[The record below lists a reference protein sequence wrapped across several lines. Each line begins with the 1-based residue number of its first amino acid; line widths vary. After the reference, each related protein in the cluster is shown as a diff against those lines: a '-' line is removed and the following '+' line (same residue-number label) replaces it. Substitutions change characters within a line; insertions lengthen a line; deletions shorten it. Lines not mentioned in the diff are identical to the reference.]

1 MGEREY
7 YVLTFF
13 HRQKVQKQEISNH
26 NPMINR
32 TLVRTRVLQ
41 TLFAFYKTGG
51 KNRLTAEKEL
61 NKSFADTYDL
71 YMLLLDMVNILTA
84 FAEEQIQQA
93 EQKAKV
99 THTNYV
105 PNRRFVQNR
114 LAAQLYENRT
124 LRNYIDANGLDW
136 NTGMSGVVA
145 VYKQLLNSPFYEEY
159 MAAPDCTYE
168 DDKRIWRKIF
178 STIIPTCEA
187 FQEALEELEI
197 TLDHANWT
205 TDLDMV
211 LSYIPKTLKRF
222 EEISDAETPLLEMFD
237 SEEEHRFG
245 GDLLRY
251 ALDGHEEYEQLI
263 NSHLKNWEADRIAYM
278 DRILLEEALA
288 EILHFPNIA
297 LEVSFNEYIELSK
310 EYSGD
315 KSYLFI
321 NGVLNEIVSEKK
333 RNNTLLKAV
342 TLRE

>member
-13 HRQKVQKQEISNH
+13 HRQKVQKQENSNH

>member
-1 MGEREY
+1 
-7 YVLTFF
+7 
-13 HRQKVQKQEISNH
+13 
-26 NPMINR
+26 MINR

-178 STIIPTCEA
+178 STIIPTCKA

-245 GDLLRY
+245 CDLLRY